1 MVIFWHIAFCFLF
14 SVYLPGKQFVQF
26 PATAAA
32 ASGGGPTWLLDVG
45 QTAAA
50 AALRRAPHLAA
61 ASFLRGPKLAAVRA
75 TGSHMDRICL
85 RVLEKCA
92 T

>member
-1 MVIFWHIAFCFLF
+1 M
-14 SVYLPGKQFVQF
+14 PGKQFVQF

-32 ASGGGPTWLLDVG
+32 ASGGGPTWLLAVG
-45 QTAAA
+45 QTA

-61 ASFLRGPKLAAVRA
+61 AAFLRGPKLAAVRA
-75 TGSHMDRICL
+75 TGSQMDRICL